1 MALSTYDLLLTTNK
15 NMKRI
20 ILLWVLSCALCIS
33 INAQLLYEIS
43 GGGLEKSSYLFG
55 THHMVPVET
64 ATKIEGVFRAFN
76 DCSAVIGE
84 FVDDNPEEM
93 QRQILAA
100 SKMEESI
107 FKLLTPEEKSL
118 IDSALQA
125 ELGLTLANV
134 QYMRPNVTAL
144 IYEMTVRERVLKSQ
158 AGDMAMDSY
167 FQVAASELGK
177 AVYGLET
184 IDDQLKMLLRSIP
197 VERQA
202 EILVETIRNTNDII
216 KESAKLDSLYV
227 KGDLDGLYD
236 MLIEAEDMTEAEK
249 FLLVDER
256 NRDWLPKIEE
266 KIKQEACFI
275 AVGALHLPGND
286 GLISLLR
293 KAGYKVKPL
302 KDKKTGEQDK

>member
-1 MALSTYDLLLTTNK
+1 MFKL
-15 NMKRI
+15 MRRV
-20 ILLWVLSCALCIS
+20 ILLCIVNFALCIS

-93 QRQILAA
+93 QRQILAS

-107 FKLLTPEEKSL
+107 FKLLTSEEEAL

-134 QYMRPNVTAL
+134 QYMRPNVIAM
-144 IYEMTVRERVLKSQ
+144 IYEMTVRERVLKSK

-167 FQVAASELGK
+167 FQVAGSELGK
-177 AVYGLET
+177 MVYGLET
-184 IDDQLKMLLRSIP
+184 VDDQLKMLLRSIAI
-197 VERQA
+197 ERQA
-202 EILVETIRNTNDII
+202 EILIETIRNTDNII
-216 KESAKLDSLYV
+216 TENAKLDSLYV
-227 KGDLDGLYD
+227 QGNLEGLYD
-236 MLIEAEDMTEAEK
+236 MLIETEDMTEAEK

-256 NRDWLPKIEE
+256 NHDWLPKIEE
-266 KIKQEACFI
+266 HIKQEPCFI

-286 GLISLLR
+286 GLINLLR
-293 KAGYKVKPL
+293 KAGYKVKAV
-302 KDKKTGEQDK
+302 K

>member
-1 MALSTYDLLLTTNK
+1 MFKLMKRVLLLCIVNF
-15 NMKRI
+15 
-20 ILLWVLSCALCIS
+20 ALCIS

-107 FKLLTPEEKSL
+107 FKLLTSEEKAL

-134 QYMRPNVTAL
+134 QYMRPNVIAM

-158 AGDMAMDSY
+158 ARDMAMDSY
-167 FQVAASELGK
+167 FQVAGSELGK
-177 AVYGLET
+177 MVYGLET
-184 IDDQLKMLLRSIP
+184 VEDQLKILLRSIV

-216 KESAKLDSLYV
+216 TENSKLDSLYV
-227 KGDLDGLYD
+227 KGDLEGLYE

-256 NRDWLPKIEE
+256 NHDWLPKIE
-266 KIKQEACFI
+266 KHIKQEPCFI

-286 GLISLLR
+286 GLINLLR
-293 KAGYKVKPL
+293 KAGYKVKVV
-302 KDKKTGEQDK
+302 K

>member
-1 MALSTYDLLLTTNK
+1 
-15 NMKRI
+15 MKRV
-20 ILLWVLSCALCIS
+20 ILLCIVNFALCIS

-76 DCSAVIGE
+76 DCNAVVGE

-93 QRQILAA
+93 QRQILMA

-107 FKLLTPEEKSL
+107 FKLLTSEEEAL

-134 QYMRPNVTAL
+134 QYMRPNVIAM
-144 IYEMTVRERVLKSQ
+144 IYEMTVRERVLKSK

-167 FQVAASELGK
+167 FQVAGSELGK
-177 AVYGLET
+177 MVYGLET
-184 IDDQLKMLLRSIP
+184 VEDQLKMLLRSIA

-202 EILVETIRNTNDII
+202 EILVETIRNADDII
-216 KESAKLDSLYV
+216 IENAKLDSLYV
-227 KGDLDGLYD
+227 KGNLEGLYD
-236 MLIEAEDMTEAEK
+236 MLIETEDMTEAEK

-256 NRDWLPKIEE
+256 NHDWLPKIE
-266 KIKQEACFI
+266 KHIKQEPCFI

-286 GLISLLR
+286 GLINLLR
-293 KAGYKVKPL
+293 KAGYKVKAV
-302 KDKKTGEQDK
+302 K

>member
-1 MALSTYDLLLTTNK
+1 
-15 NMKRI
+15 MKRV
-20 ILLWVLSCALCIS
+20 ILLCIVNFVLCIS

-64 ATKIEGVFRAFN
+64 AIKIDGVFRAFN

-93 QRQILAA
+93 QRQILMA

-107 FKLLTPEEKSL
+107 FKLLTSDEKAL

-134 QYMRPNVTAL
+134 QYMRPNVIAM
-144 IYEMTVRERVLKSQ
+144 IYEMTVRERVLKSK

-167 FQVAASELGK
+167 FQVAGSELGK
-177 AVYGLET
+177 MVYGLET
-184 IDDQLKMLLRSIP
+184 VDDQLKMLLRSITI
-197 VERQA
+197 ERQA
-202 EILVETIRNTNDII
+202 EILIETIRNTDDII
-216 KESAKLDSLYV
+216 TENTKLDSLYV
-227 KGDLDGLYD
+227 KGDLEGLYE

-256 NRDWLPKIEE
+256 NHDWLPKIEE
-266 KIKQEACFI
+266 HIKQEPCFI

-286 GLISLLR
+286 GLINLLR
-293 KAGYKVKPL
+293 KAGYKVKAV
-302 KDKKTGEQDK
+302 K

>member
-1 MALSTYDLLLTTNK
+1 
-15 NMKRI
+15 MKRVI
-20 ILLWVLSCALCIS
+20 SLCIVNFALCIS
-33 INAQLLYEIS
+33 MNAQLLYEIS
-43 GGGLEKSSYLFG
+43 GGELEKSSYLFG
-55 THHMVPVET
+55 THHMVSVET

-76 DCSAVIGE
+76 DCSAVVGE

-107 FKLLTPEEKSL
+107 FKLLTSEEKAL

-125 ELGLTLANV
+125 EVGLTLANE
-134 QYMRPNVTAL
+134 QYMRPNVIAM

-167 FQVAASELGK
+167 FQVAGSELGK
-177 AVYGLET
+177 SVYGLET
-184 IDDQLKMLLRSIP
+184 VEDQLKMLLRSITI
-197 VERQA
+197 ERQA
-202 EILVETIRNTNDII
+202 EILVETIRNTDNII
-216 KESAKLDSLYV
+216 TENAKLDSLYV
-227 KGDLDGLYD
+227 KGDLEGLYE

-256 NRDWLPKIEE
+256 NHDWLPKIE
-266 KIKQEACFI
+266 KHIKQESCFI

-286 GLISLLR
+286 GLINLLR
-293 KAGYKVKPL
+293 KAGYKVKAV
-302 KDKKTGEQDK
+302 K

>member
-1 MALSTYDLLLTTNK
+1 MKRVLLLCIVNF
-15 NMKRI
+15 
-20 ILLWVLSCALCIS
+20 ALCIS

-64 ATKIEGVFRAFN
+64 ATKIDGVFRVFN

-93 QRQILAA
+93 QRQILAS
-100 SKMEESI
+100 SKMDESI
-107 FKLLTPEEKSL
+107 FKLLTSEEEEL

-134 QYMRPNVTAL
+134 QYMRPNVIAM
-144 IYEMTVRERVLKSQ
+144 IYEMTVRERVLKSK

-167 FQVAASELGK
+167 FQVAGSELGK
-177 AVYGLET
+177 MVYGLET
-184 IDDQLKMLLRSIP
+184 VEDQLKMLLRSIAI
-197 VERQA
+197 ERQA
-202 EILVETIRNTNDII
+202 EILIETIRNTDDII
-216 KESAKLDSLYV
+216 TENAKLDSLYV
-227 KGDLDGLYD
+227 KGDLEGLYE

-256 NRDWLPKIEE
+256 NHDWLPKIEE
-266 KIKQEACFI
+266 HIKQEPCFI

-286 GLISLLR
+286 GLINLLR
-293 KAGYKVKPL
+293 KAGYKVKAV
-302 KDKKTGEQDK
+302 K

>member
-1 MALSTYDLLLTTNK
+1 
-15 NMKRI
+15 MKRG
-20 ILLWVLSCALCIS
+20 ILLCIVNFVLCIS

-43 GGGLEKSSYLFG
+43 GGGLDKSSYLFG

-64 ATKIEGVFRAFN
+64 ATKIDGVFRAFN

-93 QRQILAA
+93 QRQILMA
-100 SKMEESI
+100 SKMEQSI
-107 FKLLTPEEKSL
+107 FKLLTSEEEAL

-134 QYMRPNVTAL
+134 QYMRPNVIAM

-167 FQVAASELGK
+167 FQVAGSELDK
-177 AVYGLET
+177 MVYGLET
-184 IDDQLKMLLRSIP
+184 VEDQLKILLRSIA

-202 EILVETIRNTNDII
+202 EILVETIRNTDDII
-216 KESAKLDSLYV
+216 TENAKLDSLYV
-227 KGDLDGLYD
+227 KGDLEGLYD
-236 MLIEAEDMTEAEK
+236 MLIETEDMTEAEK

-256 NRDWLPKIEE
+256 NHDWFPKIEE
-266 KIKQEACFI
+266 HIKQEPCFI

-286 GLISLLR
+286 GLINLLR
-293 KAGYKVKPL
+293 KAGYKVKAV
-302 KDKKTGEQDK
+302 K

>member
-1 MALSTYDLLLTTNK
+1 MKKILILSIIYLLCVNL
-15 NMKRI
+15 
-20 ILLWVLSCALCIS
+20 
-33 INAQLLYEIS
+33 NAQLLYEIS
-43 GGGLEKSSYLFG
+43 GNGLTKSSYLFG
-55 THHMVPVET
+55 THHMVPVQT
-64 ATKIEGVFRAFN
+64 ATKIPGLFRAFN
-76 DCSAVIGE
+76 DCSAVVGE

-93 QRQILAA
+93 QRQILIA

-107 FKLLTPEEKSL
+107 FKLLTPEEEVL

-134 QYMRPNVTAL
+134 RYMRPNVIAM

-158 AGDMAMDSY
+158 MGDMAMDSY
-167 FQVAASELGK
+167 FQVAGSELGK

-184 IDDQLKMLLRSIP
+184 VDDQLKMLLRSIP

-216 KESAKLDSLYV
+216 TENSKLDSLYE
-227 KGDLDGLYD
+227 KGDLEGLYE
-236 MLIEAEDMTEAEK
+236 MLIETEDMTEAEK

-256 NRDWLPKIEE
+256 NHDWLPKIE
-266 KIKQEACFI
+266 KHIKQESCFI

-286 GLISLLR
+286 GLINLLR
-293 KAGYKVKPL
+293 KAGYKVKAV
-302 KDKKTGEQDK
+302 K

>member
-1 MALSTYDLLLTTNK
+1 MFKLMKRVLLLCIVNF
-15 NMKRI
+15 
-20 ILLWVLSCALCIS
+20 ALCIS

-55 THHMVPVET
+55 THHMVSVET

-93 QRQILAA
+93 QRQILMA

-107 FKLLTPEEKSL
+107 FKLLTSEEEAL

-134 QYMRPNVTAL
+134 QYMRPNMIAM
-144 IYEMTVRERVLKSQ
+144 IYEITVRERVFKSKS
-158 AGDMAMDSY
+158 GDMAMDSY
-167 FQVAASELGK
+167 FQVAGSELGK
-177 AVYGLET
+177 SVYGLET
-184 IDDQLKMLLRSIP
+184 VEDQMKMLLRSIT

-202 EILVETIRNTNDII
+202 EILVETIRNTDNII
-216 KESAKLDSLYV
+216 TENAKLDSLYE
-227 KGDLDGLYD
+227 KGDLKGLYE

-256 NRDWLPKIEE
+256 NHDWLPKIE
-266 KIKQEACFI
+266 KHIKQEPCFI

-286 GLISLLR
+286 GLINLLR
-293 KAGYKVKPL
+293 KAGYKVKAV
-302 KDKKTGEQDK
+302 K

>member
-1 MALSTYDLLLTTNK
+1 MFKL
-15 NMKRI
+15 MRRV
-20 ILLWVLSCALCIS
+20 ILLCIVNFALCIS

-64 ATKIEGVFRAFN
+64 ATKIDGVFRAFN

-93 QRQILAA
+93 QRQILAS

-107 FKLLTPEEKSL
+107 FKLLTSEEEAL

-134 QYMRPNVTAL
+134 QYMRPNVIAM
-144 IYEMTVRERVLKSQ
+144 IYEMTVRERVLKSK

-167 FQVAASELGK
+167 FQVAGSELGK
-177 AVYGLET
+177 MVYGLET
-184 IDDQLKMLLRSIP
+184 VDDQLKMLLRSITI
-197 VERQA
+197 ERQA

-216 KESAKLDSLYV
+216 TENAKLDSLYV
-227 KGDLDGLYD
+227 KGDLEGLYE
-236 MLIEAEDMTEAEK
+236 MLIETEDMTEAEK

-256 NRDWLPKIEE
+256 NHDWLPKIE
-266 KIKQEACFI
+266 KHIKQEPCFI

-286 GLISLLR
+286 GLINLLR
-293 KAGYKVKPL
+293 KAGYKVKAV
-302 KDKKTGEQDK
+302 K

>member
-1 MALSTYDLLLTTNK
+1 MKRVLLLCIVNF
-15 NMKRI
+15 
-20 ILLWVLSCALCIS
+20 ALCIS

-55 THHMVPVET
+55 THHMVSVET

-76 DCSAVIGE
+76 DCSAVVGE

-107 FKLLTPEEKSL
+107 FKLLTSDEKAL

-134 QYMRPNVTAL
+134 QYMRPNVIAM

-167 FQVAASELGK
+167 FQVAGSELGK
-177 AVYGLET
+177 SVYGLET
-184 IDDQLKMLLRSIP
+184 VEDQLKMLLRSIT

-202 EILVETIRNTNDII
+202 EILVETIRNTDNII
-216 KESAKLDSLYV
+216 TENAKLDSLYV
-227 KGDLDGLYD
+227 KGDLEGLYE

-256 NRDWLPKIEE
+256 NHDWLPKIE
-266 KIKQEACFI
+266 KHIKQESCFI

-286 GLISLLR
+286 GLINLLR
-293 KAGYKVKPL
+293 KAGYKVKAV
-302 KDKKTGEQDK
+302 K

>member
-1 MALSTYDLLLTTNK
+1 MFKLMKRVLLLCIVNF
-15 NMKRI
+15 
-20 ILLWVLSCALCIS
+20 ALCIS

-43 GGGLEKSSYLFG
+43 GGGLEKSCYLFG
-55 THHMVPVET
+55 THHMVSVET

-76 DCSAVIGE
+76 DCSAVVGE

-93 QRQILAA
+93 QRQILMA

-107 FKLLTPEEKSL
+107 FKLLTTEEEAL

-134 QYMRPNVTAL
+134 QYMRPNVIAM

-167 FQVAASELGK
+167 FQVAGSELGK
-177 AVYGLET
+177 MVYGLET
-184 IDDQLKMLLRSIP
+184 VEDQLKILLRSIA

-216 KESAKLDSLYV
+216 TENAKLDSLYLM
-227 KGDLDGLYD
+227 GDLEELYD
-236 MLIEAEDMTEAEK
+236 MLIETEDMTEAEK

-256 NRDWLPKIEE
+256 NHDWLPKIE
-266 KIKQEACFI
+266 KHIKQEPCFI

-286 GLISLLR
+286 GLINLLR
-293 KAGYKVKPL
+293 KAGYKVKAV
-302 KDKKTGEQDK
+302 K

>member
-1 MALSTYDLLLTTNK
+1 
-15 NMKRI
+15 
-20 ILLWVLSCALCIS
+20 
-33 INAQLLYEIS
+33 
-43 GGGLEKSSYLFG
+43 
-55 THHMVPVET
+55 MVPVET
-64 ATKIEGVFRAFN
+64 ATKIEGVFRVFN

-93 QRQILAA
+93 QRQILAS
-100 SKMEESI
+100 SKMDESI
-107 FKLLTPEEKSL
+107 FKLLTSEEEAL

-134 QYMRPNVTAL
+134 QYMRPNVIAM

-167 FQVAASELGK
+167 FQVAGSELGK
-177 AVYGLET
+177 MVYGLET
-184 IDDQLKMLLRSIP
+184 VEDQLKMLLRSIA

-216 KESAKLDSLYV
+216 TENAKLDSLYV
-227 KGDLDGLYD
+227 KGDLERLYE
-236 MLIEAEDMTEAEK
+236 MLIETEDMTEAEK

-256 NRDWLPKIEE
+256 NHDWLPKIEE
-266 KIKQEACFI
+266 HIKQEPCFI

-286 GLISLLR
+286 GLINLLR
-293 KAGYKVKPL
+293 KAGYKVKAV
-302 KDKKTGEQDK
+302 K

>member
-1 MALSTYDLLLTTNK
+1 MKRVLLLCIVNF
-15 NMKRI
+15 
-20 ILLWVLSCALCIS
+20 ALCIS

-43 GGGLEKSSYLFG
+43 GGRLEKSSYLFG
-55 THHMVPVET
+55 THHMVPVEI

-107 FKLLTPEEKSL
+107 FKLLTSEEEAL

-134 QYMRPNVTAL
+134 QYMRPNMIAM
-144 IYEMTVRERVLKSQ
+144 IYEITVRERVFKSKS
-158 AGDMAMDSY
+158 GDMAMDSY
-167 FQVAASELGK
+167 FQVAGSELGK
-177 AVYGLET
+177 SVYGLET
-184 IDDQLKMLLRSIP
+184 VEDQMKMLLRSIT

-202 EILVETIRNTNDII
+202 EILVETIRNTDNII
-216 KESAKLDSLYV
+216 TENAKLDSLYE
-227 KGDLDGLYD
+227 KGDLEGLYE

-256 NRDWLPKIEE
+256 NHDWLPKIE
-266 KIKQEACFI
+266 KHIKQEPCFI

-286 GLISLLR
+286 GLINLLR
-293 KAGYKVKPL
+293 KAGYKVKAV
-302 KDKKTGEQDK
+302 K

>member
-1 MALSTYDLLLTTNK
+1 MKRVLLLCIVNF
-15 NMKRI
+15 
-20 ILLWVLSCALCIS
+20 ALCIS

-76 DCSAVIGE
+76 DCSAVVGE

-107 FKLLTPEEKSL
+107 FKLLTSEEKAL

-134 QYMRPNVTAL
+134 QYMRPNVIAM

-167 FQVAASELGK
+167 FQVAGSELGK
-177 AVYGLET
+177 SVYGLET
-184 IDDQLKMLLRSIP
+184 VEDQLKMLLRSITI
-197 VERQA
+197 ERQA
-202 EILVETIRNTNDII
+202 EILVETIRNTDNII
-216 KESAKLDSLYV
+216 TENAKLDSLYV
-227 KGDLDGLYD
+227 KGDLEGLYE

-256 NRDWLPKIEE
+256 NHDWLPKIE
-266 KIKQEACFI
+266 KHIKQESCFI

-286 GLISLLR
+286 GLINLLR
-293 KAGYKVKPL
+293 KAGYKVKAV
-302 KDKKTGEQDK
+302 K

>member
-1 MALSTYDLLLTTNK
+1 MFKLMKRVLLLCIVNF
-15 NMKRI
+15 
-20 ILLWVLSCALCIS
+20 ALCIS

-64 ATKIEGVFRAFN
+64 ATKIDGVFRAFN

-93 QRQILAA
+93 QRQILAS

-107 FKLLTPEEKSL
+107 FKLLTSEEEEL

-134 QYMRPNVTAL
+134 QYMRPNVIAM

-167 FQVAASELGK
+167 FQVAGSELGK
-177 AVYGLET
+177 MVYGLET
-184 IDDQLKMLLRSIP
+184 VEDQLKILLRSIA

-216 KESAKLDSLYV
+216 TENAKLDSLYV
-227 KGDLDGLYD
+227 KGDLEGLYE

-256 NRDWLPKIEE
+256 NYDWLPKIE
-266 KIKQEACFI
+266 KHIKQESCFI

-286 GLISLLR
+286 GLINLLR
-293 KAGYKVKPL
+293 KAGYKVKAV
-302 KDKKTGEQDK
+302 K

>member
-1 MALSTYDLLLTTNK
+1 MKKNLILSIIYLLCVNL
-15 NMKRI
+15 
-20 ILLWVLSCALCIS
+20 
-33 INAQLLYEIS
+33 NAQLLYEIS
-43 GGGLEKSSYLFG
+43 GNGLTKSSYLFG

-76 DCSAVIGE
+76 DCNAVVGE

-93 QRQILAA
+93 QRQILMA

-107 FKLLTPEEKSL
+107 FKLLTSEEEAL

-134 QYMRPNVTAL
+134 QYMRPNVIAM

-158 AGDMAMDSY
+158 VGDMAMDSY
-167 FQVAASELGK
+167 FQVAGSELGK
-177 AVYGLET
+177 VVYSLET
-184 IDDQLKMLLRSIP
+184 VDDQLKMLLRSIP
-197 VERQA
+197 IERQA
-202 EILVETIRNTNDII
+202 EILVETIHNTNDII
-216 KESAKLDSLYV
+216 TENAKLDSLYV
-227 KGDLDGLYD
+227 KGDLEGLYE

-256 NRDWLPKIEE
+256 NHDWLPKI
-266 KIKQEACFI
+266 KKHIKQEPCFI

-286 GLISLLR
+286 GLINLLR
-293 KAGYKVKPL
+293 KAGYKVKAV
-302 KDKKTGEQDK
+302 K

>member
-1 MALSTYDLLLTTNK
+1 MKRVLLLCIVNF
-15 NMKRI
+15 
-20 ILLWVLSCALCIS
+20 ALCIS

-55 THHMVPVET
+55 THHMVSVET
-64 ATKIEGVFRAFN
+64 ATKIEGVFRAFK

-93 QRQILAA
+93 QRQILMA
-100 SKMEESI
+100 SKMEDSI
-107 FKLLTPEEKSL
+107 FKLLTSEEEAL

-134 QYMRPNVTAL
+134 QYMRPNVIAM

-158 AGDMAMDSY
+158 MGDMAMDSY
-167 FQVAASELGK
+167 FQVAGSELGK
-177 AVYGLET
+177 MVYGLET
-184 IDDQLKMLLRSIP
+184 VEDQLKILLRSIA

-202 EILVETIRNTNDII
+202 EILVETIRNMNDII
-216 KESAKLDSLYV
+216 TENAKLDSLYV
-227 KGDLDGLYD
+227 KGDLEGLYE

-256 NRDWLPKIEE
+256 NYDWLPKIE
-266 KIKQEACFI
+266 KHIKQEPCFI

-286 GLISLLR
+286 GLINLLR
-293 KAGYKVKPL
+293 KAGYKVKAV
-302 KDKKTGEQDK
+302 K